1 MVQNYLYF
9 CLIYIFFTLYKAPI
23 IFIWDLSSSG
33 PSLIWALRQSP
44 TLPWAGCQIDVAWA
58 SPPSS
63 NAGRALPRGAWH
75 ASARPSCR
83 PSASCSPPPPPTLA
97 ARRSFP
103 WNALH
108 PTCDKNPSNLTLKQ
122 GSREN
127 LKTIE
132 SIIRETFPRIT
143 VFLLVWLTPTR
154 LDTACKRM
162 KFSKVFFSHSQK
174 VTNWQKN
181 CQRIFPNKNPFFQT
195 LQSSHP
201 NLTFQGFLLG
211 ISRIIEGLDRLQLPC
226 KHSDSLQERPVLYS
240 HQTCFSHWGQFLHK
254 IESNMTDNRH

>member
-1 MVQNYLYF
+1 MDKNKVAQWCKITF
-9 CLIYIFFTLYKAPI
+9 TSVWSIYFFTLFKAPI

-75 ASARPSCR
+75 ACAHPSCR

-108 PTCDKNPSNLTLKQ
+108 PTCDKNSSNLTLKQ

-162 KFSKVFFSHSQK
+162 KFSKVFFHTAK
-174 VTNWQKN
+174 KWQIDKTFVKGFSPI
-181 CQRIFPNKNPFFQT
+181 RIPSF
-195 LQSSHP
+195 
-201 NLTFQGFLLG
+201 
-211 ISRIIEGLDRLQLPC
+211 RLYNQVI
-226 KHSDSLQERPVLYS
+226 R
-240 HQTCFSHWGQFLHK
+240 T
-254 IESNMTDNRH
+254 